1 MAAEVAT
8 LAEVDHELD
17 HVQPTELDT
26 RRKIFVAQGGPSVSS
41 ARPPPA
47 SHCSAFAF
55 GLLHEVPTAATLAGG
70 GLILIAVAAEVLAM
84 DEAPA

>member
-41 ARPPPA
+41 AR
-47 SHCSAFAF
+47 HCTAFAF
-55 GLLHEVPTAATLAGG
+55 RAA
-70 GLILIAVAAEVLAM
+70 
-84 DEAPA
+84 P